1 MEHAEVLRR
10 LEREIELTGSV
21 RRVAT
26 LFGVSPSYI
35 SAVRLN
41 CRAVGPKLLK
51 ALGLRRRVIKSVV
64 YEEVK
69 RGKRRA

>member
-26 LFGVSPSYI
+26 LFQVSPSYI
-35 SAVRLN
+35 SAVLN
-41 CRAVGPKLLK
+41 DARAVGPKLLK
-51 ALGLRRRVIKSVV
+51 ALGLRKRVMKTVT
-64 YEEVK
+64 YEEVR
-69 RGKRRA
+69 RGRRRS